1 MSEPLHQIRTCI
13 NPECG
18 FRFSIRPDLPVQTI
32 SEPDQD
38 TIRKIRCP
46 KCGSDT
52 RLELEPYQSFLID
65 DREKF
70 ENGPKVVA
78 VLDNI
83 RSALNVGAMIRTAD
97 GAGISRLFL
106 CGITPLP
113 ENQSKVTKTSLGAE
127 NSVAW
132 EHHWNIL
139 KVVQQLKND
148 GYQLWAL
155 EGGKTAVNIFKNI
168 HAIDIDQPIAL
179 VVGNEVNGID
189 PDVVNRCD
197 YCVFIPMTGV
207 KESLNVATAFGIAA
221 YLLRFGKSIA

>member
-1 MSEPLHQIRTCI
+1 MSESLHQIRTCI

-18 FRFSIRPDLPVQTI
+18 LRFSIAPNHHASIESRVGHEA
-32 SEPDQD
+32 EPSV
-38 TIRKIRCP
+38 RCP

-52 RLELEPYQSFLID
+52 RLELEPYQSYVIED
-65 DREKF
+65 KAVMER
-70 ENGPKVVA
+70 GPKVAA

-97 GAGISRLFL
+97 GAGINPLYL

-113 ENQSKVTKTSLGAE
+113 EKQSKVSKTSLGAE
-127 NSVAW
+127 NSVSW
-132 EHHWNIL
+132 EHYWNIL
-139 KVVQQLKND
+139 EVVQQLKRN

-155 EGGKTAVNIFKNI
+155 EGGKTAVNLFRNI
-168 HAIDIDQPIAL
+168 HAIDCDQPIAL
-179 VVGNEVNGID
+179 IVGNEVNGID
-189 PDVVNRCD
+189 PAVVNLCD